1 MRRALLLILLLLVGM
16 AEAQSP
22 TIPRD
27 YAILSP
33 GISFSDDNETFTVR
47 FVVRNAGG
55 NPGANTSIVIRN
67 LLTQQVLTEDVL
79 PPIAGGASVNI
90 SIPFRTRDFNEGQ
103 LPIQIEVGLDEFE
116 PRDSPLAGNNVIG
129 ISVTIPPMPTQ
140 PTSSSTAGS
149 GSPALVELADGGIR
163 LGGVFVTYE
172 NFVIGLV
179 IMLAGVLLLW
189 LLSIIVR
196 AVFRRKPD
204 FSAWQPSYA
213 FMPMIDPNSV
223 EGRRQAWQM
232 HAQNGLIL
240 APPTPNNLHVVKL
253 LLGTDGELFNNWRV
267 TGIRLSQYDNYGRV
281 ARTQYIAPSG
291 LTAQLNRLLRRR
303 AKLKPDQLERQTA
316 RLARRL
322 VGQFRRKINARTAFL
337 PVALDL
343 RLEGK
348 HGEIRIV
355 FELYQ
360 AQGGLWVRLDQWEPA
375 MSVTSA
381 KIQESYTFTI
391 HGMHAGEKLADYYK
405 RLGDDVAWLLSQ
417 SLQVTKPQAQPPE
430 PQPYAVPDTL
440 TGMQPLSI

>member
-1 MRRALLLILLLLVGM
+1 MRKALLLILLLLVSVAG
-16 AEAQSP
+16 AQSP
-22 TIPRD
+22 NIPRD

-33 GISFSDDNETFTVR
+33 SISFSDDNETFTVR

-55 NPGANTSIVIRN
+55 NPGADTSIVIRN
-67 LLTQQVLTEDVL
+67 LLTQQVLTEDIL
-79 PPIAGGASVNI
+79 PPIAGGASVEI

-103 LPIQIEVGLDEFE
+103 LPIRIEVGLDAFE
-116 PRDSPLAGNNVIG
+116 PEGSPLAGNNFID
-129 ISVTIPPMPTQ
+129 ISVTIPPMPAR
-140 PTSSSTAGS
+140 PTSPTPQPFDSFF
-149 GSPALVELADGGIR
+149 EQIDGGFR
-163 LGGVFVTYE
+163 MGGVFISYE

-189 LLSIIVR
+189 ILSILAR
-196 AVFRRKPD
+196 AIFRRKPD

-253 LLGTDGELFNNWRV
+253 LLGTDGELFNNWQV

-281 ARTQYIAPSG
+281 ARTQYIASSG
-291 LTAQLNRLLRRR
+291 LTAQLNRLIRRR
-303 AKLKPDQLERQTA
+303 TKLKSDQLEKQVG

-322 VGQFRRKINARTAFL
+322 IGQFRRKINARTAFL

-381 KIQESYTFTI
+381 RIQESYTFTI
-391 HGMHAGEKLADYYK
+391 HGMHGGEKLADYYK
-405 RLGDDVAWLLSQ
+405 RLGDDVTWLLSQ
-417 SLQVTKPQAQPPE
+417 SLQVNKPQAQAPA

-440 TGMQPLSI
+440 TGMQPLSV